1 MKSGIYK
8 IINKK
13 NNVVYVG
20 QSENLNTRFNRH
32 IYRLKRNEH
41 HNESMQRAFN
51 KHGEDIFEY
60 EIIEEVE
67 LELLTEREKYWIDYY
82 GGINSNNNYNF
93 KDPLLNEYS
102 DYIKKK
108 QSKKISG
115 ENNPNWGNKW
125 TEEQKEKMS
134 KFKKGKTLEEFMG
147 KERAE
152 LTREKMSKSQT
163 GRKHP
168 EEVKEKIRKA
178 NSGEKN
184 PSYGKGYKQLGENNP
199 NWGNKWTEE
208 QKEKMSKFKKGKTLE
223 EFMGKE
229 RAELTRE
236 KMSKSQTGRKHPEEV
251 KEKIRKAN
259 SGEKNPSYGKGYK
272 QLGENNPNW
281 GNKSINRKPILCL
294 TKSGDLI
301 KEYEFLSQIKEDG
314 FNPSNA
320 MYCANGKK
328 SYNFHKGFIWKW
340 KDSGSY

>member
-134 KFKKGKTLEEFMG
+134 KFKKGKTLEE
-147 KERAE
+147 
-152 LTREKMSKSQT
+152 L
-163 GRKHP
+163 
-168 EEVKEKIRKA
+168 
-178 NSGEKN
+178 
-184 PSYGKGYKQLGENNP
+184 
-199 NWGNKWTEE
+199 
-208 QKEKMSKFKKGKTLE
+208 
-223 EFMGKE
+223 MGKE